1 MKESKLIV
9 AWNELRKVLVFSQ
22 LISVLVLVVVLYLL
36 VAQDLAGAA
45 DEVKLFALAVVGTT
59 GVLSLVSQFAV
70 IREAQ
75 SMAKDLRGSK
85 SDTGSLISVSYG
97 YLRLT
102 QFVMAAFGVGVFGL
116 LVWAL
121 Y

>member
-1 MKESKLIV
+1 
-9 AWNELRKVLVFSQ
+9 
-22 LISVLVLVVVLYLL
+22 
-36 VAQDLAGAA
+36 
-45 DEVKLFALAVVGTT
+45 
-59 GVLSLVSQFAV
+59 
-70 IREAQ
+70 
-75 SMAKDLRGSK
+75 MAKDLRGAK